1 MAYQEVI
8 NGPDGN
14 CWKEEVDNELNCMV
28 KNIVFEVVLKKKLP
42 HGTTV
47 VDNTW
52 AMKKKSSRTL

>member
-1 MAYQEVI
+1 VI